1 MSPQGRVKAY
11 VLAAGY
17 ATRMYPLTR
26 DVPKTLLEVGKAP
39 ILTHIMDR
47 LRVLDGLTEVVIVT
61 NGRFLDQFE
70 AWRGQQEP
78 WVRITLLN
86 DETTSDENRLEAI
99 GDLRLALDLVPL
111 GDEHAIVL
119 ASDNLFDADLR
130 DAHRDFL
137 ARGRTTMLVRRVET
151 DGSPS
156 RYNEVTLGDDQRVAR
171 LREKPADPQTD
182 LSAIAVYFF
191 PPQDLA
197 LLDEYLESGN
207 PDAPGYFLAW
217 LVQRVPC
224 YASPLEGSWYDIGS
238 LESLAAARARFG
250 ERALH

>member
-1 MSPQGRVKAY
+1 MPAQRRVKAY

-26 DVPKTLLEVGKAP
+26 DVPKTLLEVGGAP
-39 ILTHIMDR
+39 ILTHIVGR

-61 NGRFLDQFE
+61 NERFFDRFE
-70 AWRGQQEP
+70 GWLEKQES
-78 WVRITLLN
+78 WVPFTLLN
-86 DETTSDENRLEAI
+86 DETTSDESRLGAI
-99 GDLRLALDLVPL
+99 GDLSFALEAVPL
-111 GDEHAIVL
+111 HDEDAIVL
-119 ASDNLFDADLR
+119 ASDNLFEADLR

-137 ARGRTTMLVRRVET
+137 ARGRTTILVRRVEL
-151 DGSPS
+151 DGGPS
-156 RYNEVTLGDDQRVAR
+156 SYNEVTLGEEGRVVR

-182 LSAIAVYFF
+182 LSAIALYFF

-197 LLDEYLESGN
+197 LLDEYLEDGN
-207 PDAPGYFLAW
+207 PDAPGHFLAW

-238 LESLAAARARFG
+238 LESLAVARARFG
-250 ERALH
+250 ERA